1 MCDSSRRS
9 PACLTEKEATIL
21 GSLTLFPD
29 DTLNTLTFGSLKAT
43 AGILPLLKL
52 FHITVLLFPSDQPTL
67 DTSLGTLELNGVM
80 FYLSSSSLGTLK
92 LNGVMF
98 SPFQFIW
105 SSRTHALVRKASLK
119 WVNYSGIG
127 WTMHIPYHLHAS
139 GMVEHWK
146 VFLND
151 QFKSIS
157 DSPHPPWT
165 THMNKAVWSSCF
177 SKLKFL

>member
-1 MCDSSRRS
+1 MCDSSQHS

-21 GSLTLFPD
+21 GSLTPFPA
-29 DTLNTLTFGSLKAT
+29 DTLNTLTFGSLRAT

-67 DTSLGTLELNGVM
+67 DTSLGTL
-80 FYLSSSSLGTLK
+80 K
-92 LNGVMF
+92 LNSVMF

-119 WVNYSGIG
+119 WVNYSSIG

-139 GMVEHWK
+139 GLVEHWK
-146 VFLND
+146 VFLNN

-157 DSPHPPWT
+157 DSPHPPWS
-165 THMNKAVWSSCF
+165 THVNKAVWSSCF